1 MNIFNIKNI
10 KICILILFIILIV
23 LNIKHNNILKG
34 GNNNFTILKKV
45 NLNNKLLISTSI
57 FVRDITLIDDNKY
70 VKGLYKLYT
79 W

>member
-34 GNNNFTILKKV
+34 GNNNFTILKK
-45 NLNNKLLISTSI
+45 LI
-57 FVRDITLIDDNKY
+57 
-70 VKGLYKLYT
+70 
-79 W
+79 